1 MRNNIKDGRKNCK
14 KKTGGSK
21 KKKKKGKNAPSLAPF
36 LELTQPFLCQ
46 PQALPGT
53 DISTFF
59 EHGTPSHSVDFALQT
74 NKKSNKQ
81 KLEQDKEG

>member
-1 MRNNIKDGRKNCK
+1 MRNNIKDERKDCK
-14 KKTGGSK
+14 TKTGGYIK
-21 KKKKKGKNAPSLAPF
+21 NKPKNGKKNAPFLAPF

-59 EHGTPSHSVDFALQT
+59 EHGTPSHSVDFALRT
-74 NKKSNKQ
+74 NKEKN
-81 KLEQDKEG
+81 